1 MTAWSISTTNPRPAA
16 GICADQCRQRMPVS
30 HSTCGGEPPSMR
42 RGTLRRPRRR
52 SGCGSHY
59 TRPVPQ
65 PSGGV
70 TAIGAR
76 LPELQRLHRWHHPW
90 TSVVVAAGARLIGS
104 GCKRSLRNDS
114 ASIVPAVVMVRS
126 AVDRNPREHRYRTAA
141 LYAVL
146 PALSHFATLP
156 TSTEYTAPRL
166 KAEQKRT
173 GRATGAVTVTEIV
186 IGVWENFSP

>member
-1 MTAWSISTTNPRPAA
+1 
-16 GICADQCRQRMPVS
+16 
-30 HSTCGGEPPSMR
+30 
-42 RGTLRRPRRR
+42 
-52 SGCGSHY
+52 
-59 TRPVPQ
+59 
-65 PSGGV
+65 
-70 TAIGAR
+70 
-76 LPELQRLHRWHHPW
+76 
-90 TSVVVAAGARLIGS
+90 
-104 GCKRSLRNDS
+104 
-114 ASIVPAVVMVRS
+114 MVRS

-186 IGVWENFSP
+186 IRSMGKLFPVTAGTMQML